1 MGSPLSSRAKDK
13 LVSMV
18 HVSDEEMVRDAQSYL
33 DLVKNGEVVV
43 VTQADQPIAELKPV
57 KQLRPIGLAEGQ
69 FVVPKDFD
77 DPIPDDILDSFE
89 GR

>member
-1 MGSPLSSRAKDK
+1 
-13 LVSMV
+13 MV
-18 HVSDEEMVRDAQSYL
+18 LVSDEEMVRDAQSYL

-57 KQLRPIGLAEGQ
+57 AAKKRELRPYGLDEGA
-69 FVVPKDFD
+69 FTVPADFD
-77 DPIPDDILDSFE
+77 DPLPDDILDSFE